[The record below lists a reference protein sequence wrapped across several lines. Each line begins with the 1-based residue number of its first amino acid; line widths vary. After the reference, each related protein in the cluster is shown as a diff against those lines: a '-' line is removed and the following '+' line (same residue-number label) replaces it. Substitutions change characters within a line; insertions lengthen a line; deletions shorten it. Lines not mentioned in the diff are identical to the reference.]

1 MRLDDGHRRIHY
13 IMFAASM
20 QFGKYLFKENKKKLE
35 QKVSLKTSETSKMIR
50 HPWNKYDAMKKG
62 TFREQ
67 ERKMSWQFKRM
78 RAEMKTSTEG
88 WKIMLRNSSRKQR
101 KKIERE
107 KKEEKNKEC

>member
-1 MRLDDGHRRIHY
+1 
-13 IMFAASM
+13 MFAASM

-50 HPWNKYDAMKKG
+50 HPWNKCDAMKKG